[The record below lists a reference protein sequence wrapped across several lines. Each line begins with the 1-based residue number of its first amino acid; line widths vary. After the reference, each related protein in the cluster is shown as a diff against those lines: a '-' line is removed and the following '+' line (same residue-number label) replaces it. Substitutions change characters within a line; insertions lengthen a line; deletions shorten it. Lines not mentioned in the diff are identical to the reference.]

1 MKAYRTLLV
10 SRLRELQREP
20 EAVFWIFVFP
30 LLITIGL
37 GVAFR
42 TAAPAPSR
50 VVVSSGP
57 GAAAL
62 AQRLAQAPDLK
73 VTEAPLAAALDG
85 FRLGRF
91 DLVAT
96 ASAAPGA
103 PVAIHY
109 DPARPESVLA
119 RAQARIA
126 LGDPSAAPAITS
138 IVSQEPGARYID
150 FLIPGLIGMDL
161 MNSGMWGVGF
171 GLVEMRQRK
180 LLRRLAA
187 TPMRRSDF
195 LAAMISSRLIL
206 MLIDMGLLLGVGV
219 WLFHVEVLGNW
230 LSLLAIGTLGALA
243 FGGLGLLT
251 ASRHE
256 KVESATGI
264 MNLVMFPMWV
274 LSGVFFSYERFP
286 QIFLPWIRLLPLT
299 ALNDALRA
307 TILDGAPLHAQVAR
321 LAVLAGW
328 AVASFV
334 AALAIFRWT

>member
-1 MKAYRTLLV
+1 LLE
-10 SRLRELQREP
+10 LRREP

-42 TAAPAPSR
+42 TGAPEPSR

-62 AQRLAQAPDLK
+62 TQRLERAPDLK
-73 VTEAPLAAALDG
+73 VSQAPLAAALDG

-91 DLVAT
+91 DIV
-96 ASAAPGA
+96 ASAPAAAGEPIA
-103 PVAIHY
+103 LHY

-119 RAQARIA
+119 RAQVRLA
-126 LGDPSAAPAITS
+126 LGETNASPAIAS

-219 WLFHVEVLGNW
+219 WLFHLEVLGNW

-286 QIFLPWIRLLPLT
+286 QVFLPWIRLLPLT

-307 TILDGAPLHAQVAR
+307 SILDGAPLHAQVAR
-321 LAVLAGW
+321 LAVLVVW
-328 AVASFV
+328 AVASFIV
-334 AALAIFRWT
+334 ALAIFRWT